1 MKLYI
6 KQRVFSFVDKFSV
19 KDENGTDRYFVEGQI
34 ISLGKKLHIFD
45 SEHNEI
51 ALVKQKI
58 VSLRP
63 KFVVEV
69 NDEEVAEIVKKITF
83 FKPQYYVEGLGWN
96 VEGDFFAHDYVI
108 ESNGAEVVSIHKA
121 WVSWGDTFELDIADG
136 NDEVTALAVVLAI
149 DAVLHSQNATSS
161 AFFGNI

>member
-34 ISLGKKLHIFD
+34 ISLGKKLYIFD

-69 NDEEVAEIVKKITF
+69 NGEEVAEIVKKITF

-96 VEGDFFAHDYVI
+96 VDGDFFAHDYVI

-149 DAVLHSQNATSS
+149 DAVLHSQNATAS
-161 AFFGNI
+161 AQFGNI

>member
-51 ALVKQKI
+51 SLVKQKI

-69 NDEEVAEIVKKITF
+69 NGEEVAEIVKKITF
-83 FKPQYYVEGLGWN
+83 FNPQYYVEGLGWN

-108 ESNGAEVVSIHKA
+108 ESNGAEVVSIHKV

-149 DAVLHSQNATSS
+149 DAVLDSQNATSS